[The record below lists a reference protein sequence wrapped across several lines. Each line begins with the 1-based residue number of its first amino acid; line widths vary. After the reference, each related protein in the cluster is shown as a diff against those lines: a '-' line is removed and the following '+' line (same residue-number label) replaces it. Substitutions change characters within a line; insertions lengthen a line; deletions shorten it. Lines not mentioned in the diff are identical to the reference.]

1 MDWQRF
7 LFDPN
12 QQWIARLEK
21 IARRRFPDRQLAEQA
36 FEQAL
41 GQLQENDWARLHR
54 FQQRSSPGT
63 FLVVVFRHLLEDFAV
78 ARFGKCRA
86 PVWVQSLGRI
96 WQLVY
101 KKLCCERQ
109 VRQSVVEQL
118 ADDAHNAQQIEQIA
132 RTINAK
138 IPDCGAQVMFESLSA
153 ASNEAAEIE
162 IEDEQTLSPEQHLHK
177 QQQQTM
183 LSALQQV
190 FAANGSWQL
199 GSNGQLTGELA
210 SALRQA
216 LDADTALLMKMVF
229 QDELSIAKAAM
240 ILNLPEHTARRK
252 IKACLEQWRKD
263 LTKAGFAE

>member
-12 QQWIARLEK
+12 QRWIARLEK
-21 IARRRFPDRQLAEQA
+21 LARRRFPDRQLADQA

-41 GQLQENDWARLHR
+41 GKLQENDWAKLQS

-86 PVWVQSLGRI
+86 PVWVQSLGQI

-109 VRQSVVEQL
+109 ARQSIAEQL
-118 ADDAHNAQQIEQIA
+118 ASEAHNTQQIEQIA
-132 RTINAK
+132 RTIQAK
-138 IPDCGAQVMFESLSA
+138 IPDCGAQVKFESLSA
-153 ASNEAAEIE
+153 ASSEAVELD
-162 IEDEQTLSPEQHLHK
+162 IEDEQTLSPEQNLQE
-177 QQQQTM
+177 QQQQHM

-190 FAANGSWQL
+190 FAVSGSWQL
-199 GSNGQLTGELA
+199 GSNGQLSAELA
-210 SALRQA
+210 STLRQA
-216 LDADTALLMKMVF
+216 LDADTALLMKMIF
-229 QDELSIAKAAM
+229 QDDLSIAKAATL
-240 ILNLPEHTARRK
+240 LNLPEHTARRK

-263 LTKAGFAE
+263 LTRAGFAE

>member
-12 QQWIARLEK
+12 QRWIARLEK
-21 IARRRFPDRQLAEQA
+21 LARRRFPDRQLADQA

-41 GQLQENDWARLHR
+41 GKLQENNWAKLQR

-96 WQLVY
+96 WQLVH

-109 VRQSVVEQL
+109 PRQSLAEQL
-118 ADDAHNAQQIEQIA
+118 SDESHRAADIEQIA
-132 RTINAK
+132 RTVQAK
-138 IPDCGAQVMFESLSA
+138 IPDCGAQVKFESLSA
-153 ASNEAAEIE
+153 ASSEAVELD
-162 IEDEQTLSPEQHLHK
+162 IEDTQTLSPEQDIQAEQHQH
-177 QQQQTM
+177 M
-183 LSALQQV
+183 LSALQQL
-190 FAANGSWQL
+190 FGASESWQL
-199 GSNGQLTGELA
+199 GIGGKLTSDLA
-210 SALRQA
+210 AKLRSS

-229 QDELSIAKAAM
+229 QDDLSIAKAAT